1 MRRKWLIPII
11 ATVMISMGLVS
22 AYQSSGRLFEIS
34 KNLEIF
40 VNLYKEINTFYV
52 DEVDPGKLMR
62 TGVDAMLETLDPYT
76 NYISES
82 QVERYRFMS
91 EGRYH
96 GIGALID
103 LVNGAFL
110 VTEPFEDSPAYE
122 AGLRAGDILLSVD
135 GQPLEGKT
143 IDELGVYLRGAPNTT
158 FNVLVNR
165 PGVSEPISMDITRN
179 DIDVPNVP
187 HYTLVDKDYA
197 YVNLTTFTANAS
209 RNIAN
214 AIREMKRENPE
225 FKGVIL
231 DLRDNGGGLLR
242 EAVSISNLFIPK
254 GEEVVT
260 TRGKVKDW
268 DQAFNTTSNPT
279 YEDVPVV
286 VLVNGQ
292 SASASEIVSGVM
304 QDLDRG
310 VLVGQR
316 TFGKGLVQNTK
327 EVGYNSRV
335 KITTAKYY
343 IPSGRCIQSVSYSD
357 GSPMD
362 IPDELRGKFKTRG
375 GRTVLD
381 GGGVTPD
388 VVMDPARRSPFVA
401 HLFNEY
407 ITFDFVT
414 EWVMGKDSIAGPE
427 EFHFTDYDDFVKYAA
442 DRLENYRSES
452 ELALEELKESLLEEF
467 DDKTAA
473 SEIKSLEKKIKKNTV
488 EELERHK
495 AEIIEELERDI
506 VTRFHHQKGKIKYN
520 LKADP
525 EVKEAVSILADPARY
540 NSILKVQ

>member
-1 MRRKWLIPII
+1 MRKKWLLPIV
-11 ATVMISMGLVS
+11 ATLIISMTLIS
-22 AYQSSGRLFEIS
+22 AHQSSSRLFEIS

-40 VNLYKEINTFYV
+40 FNLYKEINTYYV

-103 LVNGAFL
+103 LVNGEFV
-110 VTEPFEDSPAYE
+110 VTEPFEDSPAYD

-135 GQPLEGKT
+135 GQPLDGKT
-143 IDELGVYLRGAPNTT
+143 IDELGVYLRGAPNTS
-158 FNVLVNR
+158 FNVLISR
-165 PGVSEPISMDITRN
+165 PGKTENLSLDITRN

-225 FKGVIL
+225 FKGIIL

-268 DQAFNTTSNPT
+268 DQSFNTTGNPT
-279 YEDVPVV
+279 YEDTPIVI
-286 VLVNGQ
+286 LINGQ
-292 SASASEIVSGVM
+292 SASASEIVSGVI

-343 IPSGRCIQSVSYSD
+343 IPSGRCIQSVSYAD

-362 IPDELRGKFKTRG
+362 IPDELRAQFKTRG

-388 VVMDPARRSPFVA
+388 VVMSPPKMSPFVA
-401 HLFNEY
+401 HLFDSY

-414 EWVMGKDSIAGPE
+414 EWVMGRDSIAGPE
-427 EFHFTDYDDFVKYAA
+427 EFRFTDYDAFVKYASG
-442 DRLENYRSES
+442 RLENYRSES
-452 ELALEELKESLLEEF
+452 ELALEDLKESLLLEF

-473 SEIKSLEKKIKKNTV
+473 SEIKSLEKKIKKNTLT
-488 EELERHK
+488 ELERYK

-506 VTRFHHQKGKIKYN
+506 VTRYHHQKGKIKYN

-525 EVKEAVSILADPARY
+525 EVKEAVAILADPVRY
-540 NSILKVQ
+540 KSILKVK